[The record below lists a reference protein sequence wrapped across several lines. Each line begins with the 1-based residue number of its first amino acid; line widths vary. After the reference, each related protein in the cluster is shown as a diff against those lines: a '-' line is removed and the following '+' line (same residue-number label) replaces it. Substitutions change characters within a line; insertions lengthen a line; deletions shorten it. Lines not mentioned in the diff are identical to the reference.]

1 MFDSCNVTLSK
12 WINVTVLY
20 RPKAHLHDM
29 VSLISNWFILGPTER
44 SLNSCSVIA
53 TQPTSLPYPI
63 FIQVDYKW
71 ATWTYTNSPPQP
83 MTGIHGNTTTPTNST
98 HLYTSGLQVGIP
110 TTSLCTPLNPSMFSC
125 IAFMPKKCGLE
136 NKKKYFFMRHNPS
149 IPAMSPNVPFFP
161 STYLKWPRSCS
172 KRSQTGLKGGSDR
185 SHCW

>member
-1 MFDSCNVTLSK
+1 MFCDCHTTNVPPLPH
-12 WINVTVLY
+12 LY
-20 RPKAHLHDM
+20 TGGLRVSYMDIYKLTSSTHDW
-29 VSLISNWFILGPTER
+29 N
-44 SLNSCSVIA
+44 
-53 TQPTSLPYPI
+53 
-63 FIQVDYKW
+63 
-71 ATWTYTNSPPQP
+71 TWQYYHPNQL
-83 MTGIHGNTTTPTNST
+83 T

-185 SHCW
+185 SHC